1 MNNLPMQQRVEER
14 VAVSAPMPLLALR
27 VEVLAAVRLR
37 LLDGL
42 EQAHGDRTSSVIA
55 ASLFSSWARL
65 KMQQGGGRMQ
75 ATWLL
80 VGGQPSL
87 VAEDGARL
95 MLRLPRGGGLT
106 QDQFSS
112 LAAFVDERPV
122 EELLAELGERN
133 RELDAGRATLE
144 QAVAERTA
152 ELREA
157 TREARSATEA
167 KSMFLANMSHEIRTP
182 MNAVIGLAHLALR
195 TDLDGQQ
202 RDYVRKIHSAGTSLL
217 GIVNDILDFS
227 KVEASMLSVESVPF
241 LLDSVLDEVAM
252 VVGHAAHQKGL
263 EFVFRVE
270 QGVPNGLIGDPLR
283 LKQILTNLTN
293 NAVKFTERGEV
304 ELVVTRVDG
313 EDTSARLHFAIC
325 DTGIG
330 MSPESVARLFQ
341 PFSQADE
348 STTRRFGGTG
358 LGLAISQR
366 FAEMMGGSISVISH
380 EASGSVFT
388 VELLLGIDATVLPT
402 GPLGLQREIR
412 ALVVD
417 DNAAARQALA
427 GLLVGVTKTTDVAD
441 AGAAGIRLAQEA
453 ASHGKPYDVVFLDW
467 KMPGLDGMET
477 ARRLREAN
485 SLAKDAPI
493 ILVTAHGADD
503 LLRAGDT
510 GSVDLVLQKPVSR
523 STMVD
528 SLTAFFTTRSVATLV
543 MRALEGASPL
553 ASLRVLLV
561 EDNPINQ
568 QIARE
573 VLEQAGATVTVAS
586 HGAEACE
593 LLEQGPEVAPFE
605 VVLMDLQMPVMDGYA
620 ATLRLRAQP
629 RFATLPILAMT
640 AHAMAEELQR
650 CLALGMQGRLTK
662 PVDPTLLVETLMHYL
677 ASVDQLSV
685 RSPRDMPAMLLTQAA
700 SVELPVLFSAE
711 DGLRRVG
718 GSRRFLRA
726 LINGFANQH
735 APTLERSAM
744 VELAEEDRVR
754 RVHSVRGVSGSL
766 GCQAIWQA
774 ATALEE
780 ELRRTPYSADS
791 PLVRDYLTAVEETQP
806 VLLAWLVGEGEEPIT
821 SPAAALSAPLNRA
834 AIAELLARLRT
845 CINDGDM
852 EADWL
857 LAQNAEALREALG
870 PRYDA
875 CRQALAAFD
884 FAAAA
889 EALSED

>member
-1 MNNLPMQQRVEER
+1 MNNLTVQRADEER
-14 VAVSAPMPLLALR
+14 LDAAVPLPQLA
-27 VEVLAAVRLR
+27 VMGDALAAVRLR
-37 LLDGL
+37 LLNGL
-42 EQAHGDRTSSVIA
+42 EQAHGDRTAAVLAA
-55 ASLFSSWARL
+55 ASFSSWARS
-65 KMQQGGGRMQ
+65 KMQGGGRLR

-80 VGGQPSL
+80 VGGQPGL
-87 VAEDGARL
+87 VAEDGARF
-95 MLRLPRGGGLT
+95 MLRLPRGCGLT
-106 QDQFSS
+106 DEQFVA

-144 QAVAERTA
+144 QTVIERTA

-157 TREARSATEA
+157 TREALSATEA

-195 TDLDGQQ
+195 TDLDDQQ

-217 GIVNDILDFS
+217 GIVNEILDFS
-227 KVEASMLSVESVPF
+227 KVEAGMLSVESVPF

-270 QGVPNGLIGDPLR
+270 QGVPNGLVGDPLR

-304 ELVVTRVDG
+304 ELIVTRVDSQP
-313 EDTSARLHFAIC
+313 DSARLRFAVC

-330 MSPESVARLFQ
+330 MSAASIARLFR
-341 PFSQADE
+341 PFSQGDE

-358 LGLAISQR
+358 LGLTISQR
-366 FAEMMGGSISVISH
+366 FAEMMEGSISVTSR
-380 EASGSVFT
+380 EGLGSVFT
-388 VELLLGIDATVLPT
+388 AELLLGIDTTVLPA
-402 GPLGLQREIR
+402 GPLVLQREIR

-427 GLLVGVTKTTDVAD
+427 GLLVGITKSTDVAD
-441 AGAAGIRLAQEA
+441 AGAEGIRLAKEA
-453 ASHGKPYDVVFLDW
+453 ASQGKPYDVVFVDW
-467 KMPGLDGMET
+467 RMPGLDGMET

-493 ILVTAHGADD
+493 VLVTAHGVDD
-503 LLRAGDT
+503 VRREGAAR
-510 GSVDLVLQKPVSR
+510 SVDLVLQKPVSR

-528 SLTAFFTTRSVATLV
+528 SLTAFFTTRGNAASVGRTLE
-543 MRALEGASPL
+543 RADSL

-573 VLEQAGATVTVAS
+573 VLQQAGAVVTVAS
-586 HGAEACE
+586 HGAAACE
-593 LLEQGPEVAPFE
+593 LLEMGPEQPPFD

-620 ATLRLRAQP
+620 ATLRLRSQP
-629 RFATLPILAMT
+629 RFAALPILAMT

-662 PVDPTLLVETLMHYL
+662 PVEPTLLVETLKRYL
-677 ASVDQLSV
+677 PDGEAQPH
-685 RSPRDMPAMLLTQAA
+685 RSPRDLPAMLPTQAA
-700 SVELPVLFSAE
+700 TVELPVLFSAE

-718 GSRRFLRA
+718 GSRRFLRS
-726 LINGFANQH
+726 LVNGFANQH
-735 APTLERSAM
+735 PPAVERSAM
-744 VELAEEDRVR
+744 VELTEEDRVR
-754 RVHSVRGVSGSL
+754 RIHSVRGISGSL
-766 GCQAIWQA
+766 GCQAIWQTA
-774 ATALEE
+774 SALEE

-791 PLVRDYLTAVEETQP
+791 PLVRAYLSAVEATHP
-806 VLLAWLVGEGEEPIT
+806 VLLAWLLGEGEEPIT
-821 SPAAALSAPLNRA
+821 SPSEALSAPLNRA
-834 AIAELLARLRT
+834 AIAELIARLRT

-857 LAQNAEALREALG
+857 LSRNAEALREALG
-870 PRYDA
+870 SRYDA
-875 CRQALAAFD
+875 CRQALASFD

-889 EALSED
+889 EALAEV

>member
-1 MNNLPMQQRVEER
+1 MNNLTVQRADEDR
-14 VAVSAPMPLLALR
+14 LDAAVPLPQLA
-27 VEVLAAVRLR
+27 VMGDALAAVRLR
-37 LLDGL
+37 LLNGL

-55 ASLFSSWARL
+55 ASLFSSWARAN
-65 KMQQGGGRMQ
+65 MQQGGGRMQ

-80 VGGQPSL
+80 VGGQPGLQTKNGS
-87 VAEDGARL
+87 RL
-95 MLRLPRGGGLT
+95 MLPLPRGGWLSH
-106 QDQFSS
+106 DQFAA

-144 QAVAERTA
+144 QAVIERTA

-157 TREARSATEA
+157 TREALSATEA

-195 TDLDGQQ
+195 TDLDDQQ

-217 GIVNDILDFS
+217 GIVNEILDFS
-227 KVEASMLSVESVPF
+227 KVEAGMLSVESLPF

-263 EFVFRVE
+263 EFVFSVE
-270 QGVPNGLIGDPLR
+270 QGVPNGLVGDQLR

-304 ELVVTRVDG
+304 ELIVTRVDS
-313 EDTSARLHFAIC
+313 DTASARLRFAVC

-330 MSPESVARLFQ
+330 MSAASMARLFQ

-358 LGLAISQR
+358 LGLTISQR
-366 FAEMMGGSISVISH
+366 FAEMMEGSISVTSREGI
-380 EASGSVFT
+380 GSVFT
-388 VELLLGIDATVLPT
+388 AELLLGIDATVLPA
-402 GPLGLQREIR
+402 GPLVLQREIR

-417 DNAAARQALA
+417 DNAAARQAIA
-427 GLLVGVTKTTDVAD
+427 GLLVGITKSTDIAE
-441 AGAAGIRLAQEA
+441 AGAEAIRLAKEA
-453 ASHGKPYDVVFLDW
+453 ASQGKPYDVVFVDW
-467 KMPGLDGMET
+467 RMPGIDGIET

-493 ILVTAHGADD
+493 VLVTAHGVDD
-503 LLRAGDT
+503 VRREGAAR
-510 GSVDLVLQKPVSR
+510 SVDLVLQKPVSR

-528 SLTAFFTTRSVATLV
+528 SLTAFFTTRGNAASVGRT
-543 MRALEGASPL
+543 LEGSASL

-573 VLEQAGATVTVAS
+573 VLQQAGAVVTVAS
-586 HGAEACE
+586 HGAAACE
-593 LLEQGPEVAPFE
+593 LLELGPEQPPFD

-629 RFATLPILAMT
+629 RFAALPILAMT

-662 PVDPTLLVETLMHYL
+662 PVEPTLLVETLMRYL
-677 ASVDQLSV
+677 PDATP
-685 RSPRDMPAMLLTQAA
+685 SPYPRELPTMLPTQAA

-718 GSRRFLRA
+718 GSRRFLRS
-726 LINGFANQH
+726 LVNGFANQH
-735 APTLERSAM
+735 PPASERSAM
-744 VELAEEDRVR
+744 VELSEDDRVR
-754 RVHSVRGVSGSL
+754 RIHSVRGISGSL

-774 ATALEE
+774 ASALEE
-780 ELRRTPYSADS
+780 ELRLTPYSADS
-791 PLVRDYLTAVEETQP
+791 PRVRAYLNAVEETQP
-806 VLLAWLVGEGEEPIT
+806 VLLAWLLGEGEEPIT
-821 SPAAALSAPLNRA
+821 SPSEALSAPLNRA
-834 AIAELLARLRT
+834 AIAELISRLRT

-857 LAQNAEALREALG
+857 LSRNAEALREALG
-870 PRYDA
+870 TRYDA
-875 CRQALAAFD
+875 CRQALASFD

-889 EALSED
+889 EALAEL

>member
-1 MNNLPMQQRVEER
+1 MNDLTVQRADGQMVGAAAS
-14 VAVSAPMPLLALR
+14 VPPLSVKVDA
-27 VEVLAAVRLR
+27 LAAVRLR
-37 LLDGL
+37 LLNGL
-42 EQAHGDRTSSVIA
+42 VQAHGDRTAAVIA
-55 ASLFSSWARL
+55 AAAFSSWARA
-65 KMQQGGGRMQ
+65 KMQGSGRLQ

-80 VGGQPSL
+80 AGGLPGLQ
-87 VAEDGARL
+87 AEDGTRW
-95 MLRLPRGGGLT
+95 MLPLSRGGRLSH
-106 QDQFSS
+106 DQFVA
-112 LAAFVDERPV
+112 LKAFVDERPV

-133 RELDAGRATLE
+133 RELDEGRATLE
-144 QAVAERTA
+144 QTVVERTA

-157 TREARSATEA
+157 TREALSATEA

-195 TDLDGQQ
+195 TDLDDQQ

-217 GIVNDILDFS
+217 GIVNEILDFS
-227 KVEASMLSVESVPF
+227 KVEAGMLTVESLPF

-263 EFVFRVE
+263 EFVFSVE

-304 ELVVTRVDG
+304 ELIVTRVDSQP
-313 EDTSARLHFAIC
+313 ESARLRFAVC

-330 MSPESVARLFQ
+330 MSAASMARLFQ

-358 LGLAISQR
+358 LGLTISQR
-366 FAEMMGGSISVISH
+366 FAEMMDGSISVTSH
-380 EASGSVFT
+380 EGVGSVFT
-388 VELLLGIDATVLPT
+388 AELVLGLDAEVLPA
-402 GPLGLQREIR
+402 GPLVLQREIR

-427 GLLVGVTKTTDVAD
+427 GLLVGITKTTDVAD
-441 AGAAGIRLAQEA
+441 AGTEGIRLAKEA
-453 ASHGKPYDVVFLDW
+453 ASQGKPYDVVFVDW
-467 KMPGLDGMET
+467 RMPGLDGMET

-485 SLAKDAPI
+485 SLGADAPI
-493 ILVTAHGADD
+493 VLVTAHGVDD
-503 LLRAGDT
+503 VRREGAAS
-510 GSVDLVLQKPVSR
+510 SVDLVLQKPVSR
-523 STMVD
+523 STMLD
-528 SLTAFFTTRSVATLV
+528 SLTAFFTTRGVASSVF
-543 MRALEGASPL
+543 RALEDSEPL

-573 VLEQAGATVTVAS
+573 VLQQAGAVVTVAS
-586 HGAEACE
+586 HGAAACE
-593 LLEQGPEVAPFE
+593 LLELGPEAAPFE

-620 ATLRLRAQP
+620 ATLRLRSQP
-629 RFATLPILAMT
+629 RFAALPILAMT

-662 PVDPTLLVETLMHYL
+662 PVDPPLLVETLIRYL
-677 ASVDQLSV
+677 PSGEKPILP
-685 RSPRDMPAMLLTQAA
+685 SPRELPTMLPTQAA
-700 SVELPVLFSAE
+700 TVDLPVLFSAE

-718 GSRRFLRA
+718 GSRRFLRS

-735 APTLERSAM
+735 TPASERSAM
-744 VELAEEDRVR
+744 VELSEDDRVR
-754 RVHSVRGVSGSL
+754 RIHSVRGISGSL
-766 GCQAIWQA
+766 GCQAIWQTA
-774 ATALEE
+774 SALEE
-780 ELRRTPYSADS
+780 ELRLTPYSADS
-791 PLVRDYLTAVEETQP
+791 PRVRAYLNAVEETQP
-806 VLLAWLVGEGEEPIT
+806 VLLAWLLGEGEEPIT
-821 SPAAALSAPLNRA
+821 SPSEALSAPLNRA
-834 AIAELLARLRT
+834 ALSELLARLRT

-857 LAQNAEALREALG
+857 LSQNEVALREALG
-870 PRYDA
+870 SRYDA

-889 EALSED
+889 EALAEV

>member
-1 MNNLPMQQRVEER
+1 MNNLTMQPEDAELAATSV
-14 VAVSAPMPLLALR
+14 PIPPLSVKVDA
-27 VEVLAAVRLR
+27 LAAVRLR
-37 LLDGL
+37 LLNGL
-42 EQAHGDRTSSVIA
+42 EQAHGDRTAAVIA
-55 ASLFSSWARL
+55 AASFSSWARA
-65 KMQQGGGRMQ
+65 KMEQGGGRLQ
-75 ATWLL
+75 ANWLL
-80 VGGQPSL
+80 V
-87 VAEDGARL
+87 DGLPGLRAADGTRW
-95 MLRLPRGGGLT
+95 MLPLPRGERLSHAQFASLT
-106 QDQFSS
+106 
-112 LAAFVDERPV
+112 AFIEERPV

-144 QAVAERTA
+144 QTVVERTA

-157 TREARSATEA
+157 TREALSATEA

-195 TDLDGQQ
+195 TDLDDQQ

-217 GIVNDILDFS
+217 AIVNQILDFS
-227 KVEASMLSVESVPF
+227 KVEAGMLSVESVPF

-263 EFVFRVE
+263 EFVFSVE
-270 QGVPNGLIGDPLR
+270 QGVPSGLVGDPLR

-293 NAVKFTERGEV
+293 NAVKFTAHGEV
-304 ELVVTRVDG
+304 HLVVTLVDSQP
-313 EDTSARLHFAIC
+313 ESARLRFAIC

-330 MSPESVARLFQ
+330 MSPESLARLFQ
-341 PFSQADE
+341 PFSQGDE

-358 LGLAISQR
+358 LGLTISQR
-366 FAEMMGGSISVISH
+366 FAEMMDGSISVVSREGI
-380 EASGSVFT
+380 GSVFT
-388 VELLLGIDATVLPT
+388 AELLLGIDAEVLPA
-402 GPLGLQREIR
+402 GPLVLQREIR

-427 GLLVGVTKTTDVAD
+427 GLLVGITKSTDVAD
-441 AGAAGIRLAQEA
+441 SGAEGIRLAMHA
-453 ASHGKPYDVVFLDW
+453 ASHREPYDVVFVDW

-485 SLAKDAPI
+485 SLSTDAPI
-493 ILVTAHGADD
+493 VLVTAHGVEDVRREGA
-503 LLRAGDT
+503 AT
-510 GSVDLVLQKPVSR
+510 SVDLILQKPVSR

-528 SLTAFFTTRSVATLV
+528 SLTAFFTTRGVATSIV
-543 MRALEGASPL
+543 RALEGSEPL
-553 ASLRVLLV
+553 AFLRLLLV

-573 VLEQAGATVTVAS
+573 VLQQAGAAVTVAS

-593 LLEQGPEVAPFE
+593 LLELGPEVPPFD

-640 AHAMAEELQR
+640 AHAMVEELQR

-662 PVDPTLLVETLMHYL
+662 PVDPTLLVETLLRYL
-677 ASVDQLSV
+677 PSRDDQPL
-685 RSPRDMPAMLLTQAA
+685 RSTSGLPAVLPTQAA
-700 SVELPVLFSAE
+700 QVELPVLFSAE

-718 GSRRFLRA
+718 GSRRFLRS

-735 APTLERSAM
+735 TPALERSAM
-744 VELAEEDRVR
+744 VELPDEDRVHR
-754 RVHSVRGVSGSL
+754 IHSVRGISGSL

-774 ATALEE
+774 ASSLEE
-780 ELRRTPYSADS
+780 ELRQTPYSADS
-791 PLVRDYLTAVEETQP
+791 PRVRAYLNAVQETQP

-821 SPAAALSAPLNRA
+821 SPGEALSAPLNRA
-834 AIAELLARLRT
+834 ALAELIARLRT

-857 LAQNAEALREALG
+857 LSRNEEGLREALG
-870 PRYDA
+870 SRYDA

-889 EALSED
+889 EALAEA